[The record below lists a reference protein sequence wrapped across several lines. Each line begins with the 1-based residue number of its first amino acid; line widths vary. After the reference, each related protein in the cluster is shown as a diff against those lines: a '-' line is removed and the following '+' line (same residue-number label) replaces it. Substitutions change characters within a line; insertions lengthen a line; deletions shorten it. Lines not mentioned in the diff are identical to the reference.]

1 VRSSHAYCAVHLRH
15 FCGRYVHEPK
25 ARHSSPSSS
34 ARNSRCKGIGSRRG
48 SWLATTLLALWVSSA
63 LCVLPARLWLLS
75 TSLLRAGLSSISL
88 LCALSVLPALLRALL
103 RGTRPYQAPS
113 FAAWRWWRW
122 LRPGPWSRWWSWR
135 FGGPPRWVQAGPSL
149 TDPRCLLRWLLPRVL
164 KLDATALRGKLT
176 TEGISFIGL
185 P

>member
-1 VRSSHAYCAVHLRH
+1 MRSSHAYCAVHLRH

-113 FAAWRWWRW
+113 FALKETCHGREP
-122 LRPGPWSRWWSWR
+122 RPTVCGT
-135 FGGPPRWVQAGPSL
+135 GGVSEDEVETG
-149 TDPRCLLRWLLPRVL
+149 
-164 KLDATALRGKLT
+164 LDAGVWGEDKHQLVATYLIPL
-176 TEGISFIGL
+176 
-185 P
+185 